1 MTQIRVLYVDD
12 DPDIREVVEFSLAL
26 DPDIEFQVVES
37 GGKALAA
44 FEAGFRPHL
53 ALLDVNM
60 PGMSG
65 PELLAEMRAT
75 PAYGDILVAFMT
87 ARANKAEEKAD
98 LIARGAIAVLAKPFD
113 PLKLAAD
120 VKALV
125 LNA

>member
-12 DPDIREVVEFSLAL
+12 DPDIREVVEFSLAM

-37 GGKALAA
+37 GRKALAA
-44 FEAGFRPHL
+44 FEAGFLPHL

-75 PAYGDILVAFMT
+75 PDYEDILVAFMT
-87 ARANKAEEKAD
+87 ARANKPEERAD
-98 LIARGAIAVLAKPFD
+98 LMARGAIAVLAKPFD

-120 VKALV
+120 VKALI